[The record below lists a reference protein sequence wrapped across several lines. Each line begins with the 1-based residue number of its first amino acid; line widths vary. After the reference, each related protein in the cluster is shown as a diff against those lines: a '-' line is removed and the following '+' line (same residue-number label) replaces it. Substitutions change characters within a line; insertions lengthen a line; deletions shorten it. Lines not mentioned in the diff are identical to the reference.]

1 MVVLLAVDVI
11 QTQRIKNYQDE
22 ITIRDTIIK
31 KITFSAQKLEFLE
44 NSLYRTILFDHTKMT
59 GYELTDT
66 TGKMISGNQIIHKT
80 PILVIRYKDGNCPEC
95 ITFAFSRMISFAKK
109 YGISPVIMTEYP
121 DFHLF
126 KKNSRS
132 YNIERWPCYSITEV
146 SKLDEL
152 NTPYC
157 FVLNP
162 DMTMS
167 AVFIPEKALPSVT
180 SLYLQ
185 GILDRFFTVDQNN

>member
-1 MVVLLAVDVI
+1 
-11 QTQRIKNYQDE
+11 
-22 ITIRDTIIK
+22 
-31 KITFSAQKLEFLE
+31 
-44 NSLYRTILFDHTKMT
+44 
-59 GYELTDT
+59 
-66 TGKMISGNQIIHKT
+66 
-80 PILVIRYKDGNCPEC
+80 
-95 ITFAFSRMISFAKK
+95 
-109 YGISPVIMTEYP
+109 MTEYP

-146 SKLDEL
+146 STVDDL